1 MKRICNRQL
10 KLSRDDKI
18 NDRRSQKLT
27 ATDIVSMSAMTH
39 CQWAAG
45 YHGNRTSEHSRPD
58 HVVTFHGTFQLK
70 PMCCPHSQSQ
80 CNSFCVCLSADQ
92 GREVCVCEKSVNSV
106 WITSQ
111 VVFHC
116 VNQGYILG
124 QWPIFYYDFCLY
136 TCAVWYIGCVWSCD
150 VYIVR
155 DQNPTVTIPHYS
167 AVKHGHHWSNQITN
181 KYQRLVEP
189 LSRILL
195 ELIIE
200 TRVAYPSPTN
210 KSSSIIFITL
220 AKPLIYLCRQRY
232 KCTPKTRVPL
242 CLGESDFFLI
252 LYNSMNFDTSIPLIM
267 WPLYGP
273 IWVLPA
279 FCRSWGWFCYF
290 FSVLLTDMTLLCSWY
305 FINRVYNL
313 AVQVQSVVIDQ

>member
-80 CNSFCVCLSADQ
+80 CNSLCVCLSADQ
-92 GREVCVCEKSVNSV
+92 GRKVCVCVWKKCQFCVDYESSGLSLCKSRIYFRTV
-106 WITSQ
+106 T
-111 VVFHC
+111 
-116 VNQGYILG
+116 YILL
-124 QWPIFYYDFCLY
+124 WFLSVYMCCVIHRLCLIMWCLHCSGSKSHCNHSSLLRCK
-136 TCAVWYIGCVWSCD
+136 TRSSLVKSNHK
-150 VYIVR
+150 
-155 DQNPTVTIPHYS
+155 QIPKTGGAATQDS
-167 AVKHGHHWSNQITN
+167 
-181 KYQRLVEP
+181 
-189 LSRILL
+189 

-210 KSSSIIFITL
+210 KSSSIILHHT
-220 AKPLIYLCRQRY
+220 C
-232 KCTPKTRVPL
+232 
-242 CLGESDFFLI
+242 
-252 LYNSMNFDTSIPLIM
+252 
-267 WPLYGP
+267 
-273 IWVLPA
+273 
-279 FCRSWGWFCYF
+279 
-290 FSVLLTDMTLLCSWY
+290 
-305 FINRVYNL
+305 
-313 AVQVQSVVIDQ
+313 

>member
-1 MKRICNRQL
+1 MIEDLKNWQQL
-10 KLSRDDKI
+10 TLF
-18 NDRRSQKLT
+18 QCQQWHT
-27 ATDIVSMSAMTH
+27 ANGQQVTMVTGPVNIPAQIMSSHSM
-39 CQWAAG
+39 
-45 YHGNRTSEHSRPD
+45 EHSSWSPC
-58 HVVTFHGTFQLK
+58 VVPIHRASVIHFV
-70 PMCCPHSQSQ
+70 
-80 CNSFCVCLSADQ
+80 CVCP
-92 GREVCVCEKSVNSV
+92 RTKEERCVCVCEKSVNSV

-155 DQNPTVTIPHYS
+155 DQNPTVTIPHYC

-210 KSSSIIFITL
+210 KSSSIILHHT
-220 AKPLIYLCRQRY
+220 C
-232 KCTPKTRVPL
+232 
-242 CLGESDFFLI
+242 
-252 LYNSMNFDTSIPLIM
+252 
-267 WPLYGP
+267 
-273 IWVLPA
+273 
-279 FCRSWGWFCYF
+279 
-290 FSVLLTDMTLLCSWY
+290 
-305 FINRVYNL
+305 
-313 AVQVQSVVIDQ
+313 

>member
-10 KLSRDDKI
+10 KHSRDDKI

-92 GREVCVCEKSVNSV
+92 GRKVCVCEKSVNSV

-200 TRVAYPSPTN
+200 TRVAYPSPWN
-210 KSSSIIFITL
+210 KSSSIILHHT
-220 AKPLIYLCRQRY
+220 C
-232 KCTPKTRVPL
+232 
-242 CLGESDFFLI
+242 
-252 LYNSMNFDTSIPLIM
+252 
-267 WPLYGP
+267 
-273 IWVLPA
+273 
-279 FCRSWGWFCYF
+279 
-290 FSVLLTDMTLLCSWY
+290 
-305 FINRVYNL
+305 
-313 AVQVQSVVIDQ
+313 